1 MTFALTR
8 SLIRSILI
16 SSILTIAIPVSYVWA
31 EAKPGQPADIEDWTD
46 KALDTNASLAGTR
59 EGISAARAAGEASG
73 AWDDPVAKYAL
84 APQTLEGGS
93 TVGHRFEIAQKL
105 PWPDQLEASENA
117 AAAQIRGARADA
129 QWAERQLTAEVKA
142 AYANWWYIDQ
152 AIQLHHQTR
161 NHVAQLI
168 EITEQRLAYG
178 KAPQSQ
184 LLRLTTEL
192 DALDAQFIGLG
203 EEQDKLRA
211 SLLPLLGA
219 EPGSQPV
226 SLRVPPFSA
235 LPRTADITDA
245 HPLLLSVKARK
256 EAAAARLKEK
266 EADQRPSFTANA
278 GYNSL
283 WADEDKRWTIGV
295 GVQIPFTGRRQS
307 SAVQQ
312 AKSQLA
318 QQEWNLLQTRREW
331 QAATAQ
337 AIAAIRASYS
347 RLDIL
352 KDRQVPNQT
361 AHWQAMMDEIG
372 SGRGDIEAAID
383 SARKL
388 TALKLEKARLQRQLF
403 AALGQLESWLPEA
416 DAVR

>member
-8 SLIRSILI
+8 LLIRSILI
-16 SSILTIAIPVSYVWA
+16 SSILTIAVPVSYVWA
-31 EAKPGQPADIEDWTD
+31 EANPGRPADIEDWID
-46 KALDTNASLAGTR
+46 KALDTNASLAGAR
-59 EGISAARAAGEASG
+59 ERISAAHAAGEASG
-73 AWDDPVAKYAL
+73 IWDDPVAKYAL
-84 APQTLEGGS
+84 APRTLEGGS

-105 PWPDQLEASENA
+105 PWPDQLEASETA

-129 QWAERQLTAEVKA
+129 QWAERQLTAQVKA

-203 EEQDKLRA
+203 EEQDKQRA
-211 SLLPLLGA
+211 SLLPLLGT
-219 EPGSQPV
+219 EPGSQSV

-235 LPRTADITDA
+235 LPRTAAITDA

-283 WADEDKRWTIGV
+283 WADEDKRWTIGF

-331 QAATAQ
+331 QAATTQ

-361 AHWQAMMDEIG
+361 AHWQAMLDEIG

-403 AALGQLESWLPEA
+403 AALGQLESWLPDSA
-416 DAVR
+416 AVR

>member
-1 MTFALTR
+1 MISALTR
-8 SLIRSILI
+8 FLIG
-16 SSILTIAIPVSYVWA
+16 SILTVSVSFAHA
-31 EAKPGQPADIEDWTD
+31 EINPARPADINDWIE

-59 EGISAARAAGEASG
+59 ETVTAARAAREASG
-73 AWDDPVAKYAL
+73 TWDDPVAKYAL

-105 PWPDQLEASENA
+105 PWPDQLEASEHA
-117 AAAQIRGARADA
+117 AVAQIRAARADA

-161 NHVAQLI
+161 SYVLQLI

-184 LLRLTTEL
+184 LLRLRTEL
-192 DALDAQFIGLG
+192 DALDARFVGLK
-203 EEQDKLRA
+203 EEHDKLRA
-211 SLLPLLGA
+211 SLSPLLGI
-219 EPGSQPV
+219 ELGPQSV
-226 SLRVPPFSA
+226 SLRVPPLSA
-235 LPRTADITDA
+235 LPQISPSNDE
-245 HPLLLSVKARK
+245 HPLLASVKAQK
-256 EAAAARLKEK
+256 EAAAAKLKEK
-266 EADQRPSFTANA
+266 EVNERPSFTASA

-318 QQEWNLLQTRREW
+318 QQEWMLVQTRREW
-331 QAATAQ
+331 RAATAQ
-337 AIAAIRASYS
+337 ALAAIRAGYAQ
-347 RLDIL
+347 LDIL
-352 KDRQVPNQT
+352 EDRQVPNQT
-361 AHWQAMMDEIG
+361 AHWQAMLDEIG

-388 TALKLEKARLQRQLF
+388 TSLKLEKAKLQRQLF
-403 AALGQLESWLPEA
+403 AALGRLESWLPGA
-416 DAVR
+416 SMDAAQ